1 MNKIYT
7 SFAWKKA
14 MVICIVLIISFLSS
28 GFISYLIGPGLT
40 TAAPIN
46 AYLNGNLPSSST
58 TNPPQFLSQTG
69 AFSDLSAL
77 TPSQGVIPYDMIEPF
92 WSDGAAKSR
101 WMAIPN
107 DGTHNTSAE
116 RIVFSENDTWVFP
129 IGAVLIK
136 HFELG
141 GRRLETRFEVRASN
155 GDYYYLSYKWNSTG
169 TDAELLTTGLD
180 ETVIVNGQPQLWH
193 YPSPSECL
201 DCHKSTVGN
210 VLGVKTRQLNRDI
223 NYPLTGVNANQ
234 LVTLSHLGIITES
247 ITDGNAGTFDKLA
260 AHNDLTY
267 SLEERASAYI
277 DVNCSYCHQPAT
289 NIGQFDVRSTTPL
302 ALQNI
307 IDGPVLYDLGI
318 ADARVVVPQDVSSSI
333 MHHRMNSLVSGTAM
347 PPLGKNVVD
356 EEGVQLIADWINSMT
371 IDMSNVAPVALA
383 NADVVVGAAPLAV
396 NFDGTASFD
405 NDSDNLVYAWN
416 FDDGSFG
423 SGINTNHTY
432 TIPGVYTATLTVNDG
447 QNSDQYDIQITVL
460 NSNTNTSG
468 VGFADNT
475 SLLPAANY
483 SGVSMSVVDMNGDG
497 KDDIVRYN
505 NAKSLNVVY
514 QQGANQ
520 NFTYLNFGDVSNV
533 RQWSNTIA
541 DVDQDG
547 YNDILTGGYYDD
559 IKLIYNNNALSYTS
573 TTIPNSN
580 IFIQGSNFVDID
592 NDGWVDVFACHD
604 DAENPK
610 FKNNGDGT
618 FTNTPSLL
626 NTTTTPTSDNSGNYA
641 SIWTDYDNDGDID
654 LYISKCRG
662 GANSSTD
669 PRRINMLF
677 QNDGNNNYTEVAEA
691 ANLKNGAQTWLTDF
705 ADIDNDGDL
714 DCIIINHY
722 DNSNLMLNNGDGTF
736 SDITIGSGLLPALN
750 GNERGIQGIFRDF
763 NNDGFVDLLV
773 SGTAHYLFYNNGDGT
788 FTETP
793 NPFNSNDIESFALGD
808 LNQDGF
814 IDVYAGYAQIFNTP
828 TTIQDR
834 LFLNNGNT
842 NHFLNVNLQG
852 VQSNINGIGARVE
865 LYGAWGIQIRE
876 VRSGEGYGIMNSFS
890 QHFGIGA
897 STAISKVVVKW
908 PSGIIQE
915 INNPAIDQFLTI
927 VEESCTACTASIN
940 SFPHTENFET
950 ASGNICQY
958 LEDDFNWTRQSGGTP
973 SNGTGPSGAYQG
985 NYYFYM
991 ETSTPN
997 YPSKL
1002 ARFKGA
1008 CYDLTNVT
1016 TASLDF
1022 RYHMNGAAMGSLTL
1036 EVSTDN
1042 GSTWTNLWQ
1051 KSGNQG
1057 VNWRNEV
1064 IDLSSYVGSTITYR
1078 FSGTSGADYTSDF
1091 ALDQIILSA
1100 VSDPDN
1106 DGDGFSASEDC
1117 NDNDANLTIVG
1128 ASCDDGNT
1136 ATTNDMVQ
1144 SNCTCAGV
1152 DPDNDGDGFS
1162 ASEDCNDNDANLTI
1176 VGASC
1181 DDGNTATT
1189 NDMVQSNCTCA
1200 GVDPDNDGD
1209 GFSASEDCNDNDANL
1224 TIVGASCDDGNT
1236 ATTNDMVQSNC
1247 TCAGGDPDNDGDGFS
1262 ASEDCND
1269 NDANLTIVGASC
1281 DDGNTATTNDMVQSN
1296 CTCAGG
1302 DPDNDGDGFS
1312 ASEDCNDNDANL
1324 TIVGASCDDGNAA
1337 TTNDMVQSNCTC
1349 AGTPTTTGETTVSC
1363 DENTTITYGEGFI
1376 TMAGQSDQ
1384 EYYFQILDIN
1394 WDGVYNCG
1402 WQCGYTK
1409 TVSGLPAGDYR
1420 VYIKNSD
1427 YDVICERIITLLIGG
1442 IDPDNDGDGFPA
1454 SEDCNDNDANLTITG
1469 ASCDDGNAD
1478 TTNDIVQSNCT
1489 CQGTTTTTGGTT
1501 VSCDGNTTI
1510 TYGDGSITMAGQSN
1524 DEYFF
1529 QVFDVNWNEV
1539 YNCGWQCGYT
1549 KTVSGLPAGDYRV
1562 FIKDSDYVVIC
1573 EKVIALTIGGVD
1585 SDDDGDGFPASE
1597 DCDDT
1602 DANLTI
1608 VGASCDDGNTA
1619 TANDVV
1625 TVNCTCEGSITN
1637 TDLDGDGD
1645 GFPAS
1650 EDCDD
1655 TDANLTIVGA
1665 SCDDGN
1671 TTTANDVVTV
1681 NCTCE
1686 GSVTN
1691 TDPDDDG
1698 DGFPASEDCDDT
1710 DANLT
1715 IVGASCDDGNT
1726 TTTNDVVTV
1735 NCTCEGSVTNTDPDD
1750 DGDGF
1755 PASEDCDDTDAN
1767 LTIVGA
1773 SCDDGNADTTNDL
1786 VLANCTCAGT
1796 TTTSGGTTVSCDGNT
1811 TITYGEGVI
1820 TMSGPSG
1827 QEYYFQIFNA
1837 SWNELYNCG
1846 WQCDNPTTV
1855 TSLPAGDYRIFI
1867 KDSDYQVICEKVITL
1882 TIGGVDPDDDEDG
1895 FPASQDCDDNNVNL
1909 TIVGASCDDG
1919 NADTID
1925 DLVQADCTCSGTI
1938 MTTGGTTVSC
1948 EENTTITYGD
1958 GFITMSGPSGE
1969 EYYFQ
1974 IFDMGWNEVYNCGWQ
1989 CGNPKTVTD
1998 LVAGDYRVFIKN
2010 SGYQVICEKVIT
2022 LTSGVAPTF
2031 LIFEQSQ
2038 EGAINVESA
2047 DENKKFTL
2055 YPNPA
2060 FNEFN
2065 VSFDTRILEQYTVVV
2080 TDIVG
2085 TEHFRST
2092 ITPVNNRTK
2101 LTIKCDSW
2109 SAGVYFVRLV
2119 NNKQRMKIKRVI
2131 VATE

>member
-592 NDGWVDVFACHD
+592 NDGWVDIFACHD

-1144 SNCTCAGV
+1144 SNCTCAG
-1152 DPDNDGDGFS
+1152 
-1162 ASEDCNDNDANLTI
+1162 
-1176 VGASC
+1176 
-1181 DDGNTATT
+1181 
-1189 NDMVQSNCTCA
+1189 
-1200 GVDPDNDGD
+1200 
-1209 GFSASEDCNDNDANL
+1209 
-1224 TIVGASCDDGNT
+1224 
-1236 ATTNDMVQSNC
+1236 
-1247 TCAGGDPDNDGDGFS
+1247 
-1262 ASEDCND
+1262 
-1269 NDANLTIVGASC
+1269 
-1281 DDGNTATTNDMVQSN
+1281 
-1296 CTCAGG
+1296 
-1302 DPDNDGDGFS
+1302 
-1312 ASEDCNDNDANL
+1312 
-1324 TIVGASCDDGNAA
+1324 
-1337 TTNDMVQSNCTC
+1337 
-1349 AGTPTTTGETTVSC
+1349 TPTTTGETTVSC

-1608 VGASCDDGNTA
+1608 VGASCDDGNTT

-1637 TDLDGDGD
+1637 TDLDG
-1645 GFPAS
+1645 
-1650 EDCDD
+1650 
-1655 TDANLTIVGA
+1655 
-1665 SCDDGN
+1665 
-1671 TTTANDVVTV
+1671 
-1681 NCTCE
+1681 
-1686 GSVTN
+1686 
-1691 TDPDDDG
+1691 DG